1 MKKFL
6 FTCSAVALLSSS
18 LLAGDY
24 SSDVNVYGGYNFADS
39 DCVVDD
45 APVFGVNLNTYFNDN
60 VGVRVGYERVVDADF
75 NRANATT
82 LNGNDST
89 SVNRFAVNGLLRKS
103 TPWHNITP
111 YVLAGGGYEN
121 YENGVDSNGPDRAG
135 GACSGQWFLD
145 AGVGASVALT
155 DRLSLNPEVRVLRK
169 DKCETIDVV
178 PTLGLAYAFGG
189 STRVIEKVVIKEVPV
204 EKVVTITAPVQT
216 IEVCATPINYT
227 DRCDNTYYVQVAS
240 ELKCIDCDENIK
252 NMALI
257 HKLDAHGYTHRDF
270 VSTNPSGTQVNRLLV
285 GPYQCK
291 KDAFEAL
298 CEIKKTIQCDAFV
311 YSTKK

>member
-6 FTCSAVALLSSS
+6 FTCSAVAVLSSS
-18 LLAGDY
+18 LLASDY
-24 SSDVNVYGGYNFADS
+24 TSDVNVYGGYNFADS

-45 APVFGVNLNTYFNDN
+45 APVFGANLNTYFNDN
-60 VGVRVGYERVVDADF
+60 VGVRVGYERVIDADF

-82 LNGNDST
+82 LNDDSST
-89 SVNRFAVNGLLRKS
+89 SVNRFAVNGLLRKA
-103 TPWHNITP
+103 TPWHKISP

-121 YENGVDSNGPDRAG
+121 YENGVKTPTGSCA
-135 GACSGQWFLD
+135 GQWFLD
-145 AGVGASVALT
+145 AGVGANVALT
-155 DRLSLNPEVRVLRK
+155 NRLSLNPEVRVLRK

-189 STRVIEKVVIKEVPV
+189 GTRVIEKVVLKEVPV
-204 EKVVTITAPVQT
+204 EKVVTIAAPIQT
-216 IEVCATPINYT
+216 VEVCAVPVNYT

-240 ELKCIDCDENIK
+240 ELKCSDCDQSIK
-252 NMALI
+252 NLSLLN
-257 HKLDAHGYTHRDF
+257 KLDANGYKHRDF